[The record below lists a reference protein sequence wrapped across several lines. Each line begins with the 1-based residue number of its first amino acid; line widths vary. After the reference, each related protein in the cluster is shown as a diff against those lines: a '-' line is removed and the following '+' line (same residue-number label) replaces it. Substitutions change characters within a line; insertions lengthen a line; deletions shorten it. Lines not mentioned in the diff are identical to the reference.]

1 MTTWL
6 TSTRK
11 RSSKRNSTSVIGF
24 GPKNGVQAT
33 SSSSRGDSS
42 SPSSSRKTLPMSG
55 GGTASSSSNRSI
67 LISGVS
73 DILSL
78 QMTHYQCKNSQRN
91 PWATDMQ
98 TSEINTRLLRSTCK
112 MQRAQTTQKGIS
124 LTSQMSRWDLCSETM
139 PTLLHNPLDCNVWEM
154 TISTMKIFT
163 NSGLMDTVIPIH
175 INFRSVWKP
184 LDVIW
189 QTLRANLDC

>member
-55 GGTASSSSNRSI
+55 TGPCWYQGFQTFFHFKWLTINAKTHKEI
-67 LISGVS
+67 LEP
-73 DILSL
+73 
-78 QMTHYQCKNSQRN
+78 Q
-91 PWATDMQ
+91 
-98 TSEINTRLLRSTCK
+98 TCK
-112 MQRAQTTQKGIS
+112 HLKSTHGF
-124 LTSQMSRWDLCSETM
+124 SEV
-139 PTLLHNPLDCNVWEM
+139 HVKCNV
-154 TISTMKIFT
+154 
-163 NSGLMDTVIPIH
+163 H
-175 INFRSVWKP
+175 KP
-184 LDVIW
+184 LKKASLWPPRCPAEIYAQKQCLHFFTILLTAMSERW
-189 QTLRANLDC
+189 LYLRWKSSQTRDWWTQSFQST

>member
-55 GGTASSSSNRSI
+55 GGTASSSSNRSM

-78 QMTHYQCKNSQRN
+78 QMTHSQCKNSQRN

-112 MQRAQTTQKGIS
+112 MQRAQTTQKEAS
-124 LTSQMSRWDLCSETM
+124 LWPPRCPAEIYAQKQCLHFFTILLTAMSERWLYLRCKSSQTRDWWTQSFQ
-139 PTLLHNPLDCNVWEM
+139 
-154 TISTMKIFT
+154 ST
-163 NSGLMDTVIPIH
+163 
-175 INFRSVWKP
+175 
-184 LDVIW
+184 
-189 QTLRANLDC
+189 

>member
-1 MTTWL
+1 M
-6 TSTRK
+6 
-11 RSSKRNSTSVIGF
+11 GF
-24 GPKNGVQAT
+24 GPKNGVQTT

-42 SPSSSRKTLPMSG
+42 SPSSSRKTLPMFG
-55 GGTASSSSNRSI
+55 GGTASSSSNRSM

-78 QMTHYQCKNSQRN
+78 QMTQNRCKNSQWN

-98 TSEINTRLLRSTCK
+98 PSEINTRLLRRTCK

-124 LTSQMSRWDLCSETM
+124 LTSQMSRWDLCSEAM

-184 LDVIW
+184 LNVIW